1 MNPALPST
9 AAELL
14 SEVTMEIALNL
25 ASVTCLKP
33 FLRPFQDAGYIL
45 STSLDGPPKY
55 GITGPS
61 RLRSE
66 TYLMLGTIGSTV
78 TRNKDGSI
86 VRTRVEQEI
95 EDVGQLQSMPRAK
108 LRADAGHHEAACEH
122 DGQGYGDVTSKG
134 IQVSTTVEV
143 QRNHDL

>member
-1 MNPALPST
+1 
-9 AAELL
+9 
-14 SEVTMEIALNL
+14 
-25 ASVTCLKP
+25 
-33 FLRPFQDAGYIL
+33 
-45 STSLDGPPKY
+45 
-55 GITGPS
+55 
-61 RLRSE
+61 
-66 TYLMLGTIGSTV
+66 MLGTIGSTV